1 MNKFMEKVWIKLAW
15 LMPRDLVKWC
25 AVRLMASGTVGKY
38 ENQLVSEL
46 TCLEALNRWEQK

>member
-1 MNKFMEKVWIKLAW
+1 MEKVWIKLAW